1 MKNFLLSIFAR
12 TEFQPFWRK
21 VHRVSIGG
29 LGFGNPDPNRNGENR
44 FLANVVRQAN
54 SSRREGKYV
63 VFDLG
68 ANEGNF
74 TAEVLER
81 IQNVEVHCFEPNP
94 RTFKRLQARFA
105 GDSRVILNELA
116 VGDVEG
122 TLTLYD
128 YSGSSGSEHASLLKE
143 TFQDFFASQTQTDSV
158 RVITVDTYLAER
170 AVSRIDFFKVDV
182 EGLEHSVF
190 AGMQG
195 AIDFGKVGIIQFE
208 FNLHNAVTGLTL
220 YKIARFFKNHDMYR
234 LLPNGVYAIKNGSL
248 AYNPI
253 IEIFKYSNYA
263 LIPAATRPGS
273 APER

>member
-1 MKNFLLSIFAR
+1 M
-12 TEFQPFWRK
+12 EFQPLWRSI
-21 VHRVSIGG
+21 HRISIVG
-29 LGFGNPDPNRNGENR
+29 LGFGNPDSKYNGENR
-44 FLANVVRQAN
+44 FLANIARQAN

-81 IQNVEVHCFEPNP
+81 IPNAEVHCFEPNP

-105 GDSRVILNELA
+105 GESRVILNELA
-116 VGDVEG
+116 VGDAEG

-128 YSGSSGSEHASLLKE
+128 YSGSSGSQHASLLKE
-143 TFQDFFASQTQTDSV
+143 TFQDIFASETQTDSV
-158 RVITVDTYLAER
+158 RVITVDTYLAEH

-182 EGLEHSVF
+182 EGFEQSVF

-195 AIDFGKVGIIQFE
+195 ALGSGQVGIVQFE
-208 FNLHNAVTGLTL
+208 FNAHNAVTGLTL
-220 YKIARFFKNHDMYR
+220 YKIARIFKNHGLYR
-234 LLPNGVYAIKNGSL
+234 LLPNGIYAIKSGSL
-248 AYNPI
+248 AYNPF
-253 IEIFKYSNYA
+253 IEVFYYSNYA
-263 LIPAATRPGS
+263 LIPATTPAGS